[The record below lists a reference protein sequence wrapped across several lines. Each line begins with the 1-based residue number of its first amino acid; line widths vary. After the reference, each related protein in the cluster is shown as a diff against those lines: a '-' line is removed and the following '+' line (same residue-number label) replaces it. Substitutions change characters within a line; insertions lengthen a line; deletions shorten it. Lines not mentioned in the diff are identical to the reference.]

1 MDLKSQ
7 PQFLTQV
14 KVHAARVNPGDI
26 LSIPWGWILCESV
39 INNEMNIGLRLTDFN
54 ASAPPSIKA
63 LLATVAPKKD
73 DIKPNTGVALLS
85 KVLEKLNLAGDP
97 QAVAG
102 SKGAGKGKR
111 AKKDEERPK
120 EENEEGKKE
129 CATKEEGPK
138 DPKQTKAE
146 KDAKRGAAG
155 AGSSAQTKAEKDAK
169 RGAAVA
175 GSSSDGPAAKR
186 QKAT

>member
-1 MDLKSQ
+1 M
-7 PQFLTQV
+7 
-14 KVHAARVNPGDI
+14 
-26 LSIPWGWILCESV
+26 GWILCESV

-73 DIKPNTGVALLS
+73 DIMPNTGVALLS

-102 SKGAGKGKR
+102 SKDAGKGKR
-111 AKKDEERPK
+111 EKKDEEGPK

-155 AGSSAQTKAEKDAK
+155 AVSSAQTKAEKRIFHLYRCA
-169 RGAAVA
+169 RANIMRIVSGRQTGAYVLPI
-175 GSSSDGPAAKR
+175 SSGRCSKPRAHNRALARSGFCL
-186 QKAT
+186 